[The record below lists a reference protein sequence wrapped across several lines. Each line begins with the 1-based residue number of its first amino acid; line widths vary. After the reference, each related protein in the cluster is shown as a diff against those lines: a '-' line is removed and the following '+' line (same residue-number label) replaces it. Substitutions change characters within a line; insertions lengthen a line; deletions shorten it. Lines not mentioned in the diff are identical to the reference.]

1 MTITSEIAGPA
12 GTRARRGFALGLVFC
27 VLFLPVLIS
36 WLGPVPPERLH
47 YTSAVAHI
55 VFRDGIGEDA
65 GTSRDVTLPD
75 SWNQTRRG
83 FGGLIEY
90 SIALRPVDEAGEQSV
105 LIERAKGNCDVILND
120 RVLYSEIDRK
130 EHKGTNRVVFVP
142 LPRDAL
148 RDNNRLLLRL
158 RGYASDGSGISDVY
172 VGPTNELRPAFT
184 ARWLVSEQLL
194 TIANWSVV
202 ALCLPFVL
210 IWLRDPRSSQTYGL
224 FTAGALGFALR
235 NFHRQIDPDLLAGP
249 FWQPLISAS
258 LGWVALA
265 EWLFLMRY
273 VGVRVPRFERGML
286 IFVIVGSFVLFLVP
300 TPLFAPVDAFA
311 WRVPIFLSGIL
322 CVSAFTSIAFRNPT
336 RPRILIA
343 AGMFA
348 QIAPALHDLL
358 WLTGYI
364 PFSAAQWFPLSFPA
378 LFVVMGLVLADD
390 IATTR
395 RALREA
401 NTDLERKVVAAREE
415 LNQMYER
422 QRLQDA
428 ERFKL
433 EERGRLMRE
442 MHDGVGTHL
451 SLLLSGLQRGKL
463 RDDEVRDAVQ
473 LSMDELRLLLD
484 ARSPST
490 ETLVEA
496 ISNLRHRLES
506 RLQLAGTSTSWHVDD
521 RAEEAALSA
530 EATLH
535 VLRMVQECVTNAVRH
550 GRASQIEYRIFFA
563 DAATGADLHIE
574 ISDNGCG
581 PEGASPSTRGSGTGL
596 ANLRTR
602 AAALGGRF
610 ELTRT
615 GVRTVATITLP
626 AAACRSVQ
634 TPQV

>member
-1 MTITSEIAGPA
+1 MTIALDSGSKTDN
-12 GTRARRGFALGLVFC
+12 RAKGWLICLVFF

-36 WLGPVPPERLH
+36 WLGPTPPEQLH
-47 YTSAVAHI
+47 YTLAKAHI
-55 VFRDGIGEDA
+55 VFKDGANESA
-65 GTSRDVTLPD
+65 GASQQIQLPD
-75 SWNQTRRG
+75 AWNQTRRG
-83 FGGLIEY
+83 FGGLVEY
-90 SIALRPVDEAGEQSV
+90 VIDLRPIDGTRQQSV
-105 LIERAKGNCDVILND
+105 LIQRAKGNCDVILND
-120 RVLYSEIDRK
+120 RILYSEIGRA
-130 EHKGTNRVVFVP
+130 EHRGTNRVIFVQ
-142 LPRDAL
+142 LPEGTL
-148 RDNNRLLLRL
+148 RDGSQLSLRL
-158 RGYASDGSGISDVY
+158 RGYPSDGSGISDVY
-172 VGPTNELRPAFT
+172 VGPTEELRPAFL

-210 IWLRDPRSSQTYGL
+210 IWLRDPKNSQTYAL

-249 FWQPLISAS
+249 WWQPLISAS

-273 VGVRVPRFERGML
+273 VNIQVPRFERGMMF
-286 IFVIVGSFVLFLVP
+286 FVAIGTIVLFLVP
-300 TPLFAPVDAFA
+300 SSLFAPVDAYA

-322 CVSAFTSIAFRNPT
+322 CVTAFTAVTFRDPT
-336 RPRILIA
+336 WPRVLVA
-343 AGMFA
+343 AGMCA

-364 PFSAAQWFPLSFPA
+364 PFGAAQWFPLSFPA

-401 NTDLERKVVAAREE
+401 NTDLERKVIVAREE

-451 SLLLSGLQRGKL
+451 SLLLSGLQHHTL
-463 RDDEVRDAVQ
+463 REDQVRDAVQ
-473 LSMDELRLLLD
+473 LSIDELRLLLD

-490 ETLVEA
+490 ETIVEA
-496 ISNLRHRLES
+496 ISNLRHRLEP
-506 RLQLAGTSTSWHVDD
+506 RLELAGASTTWHVDEK
-521 RAEEAALSA
+521 AEGAVLSA

-535 VLRMVQECVTNAVRH
+535 VLRMVQECVTNAIHH
-550 GRASQIEYRIFFA
+550 GRASRIGYRIYLTERT
-563 DAATGADLHIE
+563 DGPELGID
-574 ISDNGCG
+574 ISDDGCG
-581 PEGASPSTRGSGTGL
+581 PDAASPATRGSGAGL
-596 ANLRTR
+596 VNMHAR

-610 ELTRT
+610 ELKRE
-615 GVRTVATITLP
+615 VSHTVAKIALP
-626 AAACRSVQ
+626 APSWRS
-634 TPQV
+634 TPAY

>member
-1 MTITSEIAGPA
+1 MTLTLEISDPA
-12 GTRARRGFALGLVFC
+12 GTRTRRWLALGLVFS
-27 VLFLPVLIS
+27 VLFLPVVIS
-36 WLGPVPPERLH
+36 WLGPVPPEQLH
-47 YTSAVAHI
+47 YSSAVAHV
-55 VFRDGIGEDA
+55 VFKDGQKDFAGED
-65 GTSRDVTLPD
+65 RDVKLPD
-75 SWNQTRRG
+75 AWNQTRRG
-83 FGGLIEY
+83 FGGLVEYVIE
-90 SIALRPVDEAGEQSV
+90 LRAIDKAVEQSV
-105 LIERAKGNCDVILND
+105 MIPRAKGSCDVILNGHT
-120 RVLYSEIDRK
+120 LYSEIGRADHR
-130 EHKGTNRVVFVP
+130 GTNRVVFVQFP
-142 LPRDAL
+142 QDAL
-148 RDNNRLLLRL
+148 ADTNRLTLRL
-158 RGYASDGSGISDVY
+158 RGYASDASGLSDFY
-172 VGPTNELRPAFT
+172 VGPTDELKPAFT

-202 ALCLPFVL
+202 ALCLPFL
-210 IWLRDPRSSQTYGL
+210 LLWLRDPENSQTYAL
-224 FTAGALGFALR
+224 FAGGALGFALR

-249 FWQPLISAS
+249 LWQPLISAS

-273 VGVRVPRFERGML
+273 VHIRMPRFERGMVTYL
-286 IFVIVGSFVLFLVP
+286 TIGTVVLFLLPASVY
-300 TPLFAPVDAFA
+300 APVDAFA
-311 WRVPIFLSGIL
+311 WRIPIFLSGIF
-322 CVSAFTSIAFRNPT
+322 CVTAFTTIAFRNPT
-336 RPRILIA
+336 RSRVLIA

-364 PFSAAQWFPLSFPA
+364 PFTAVQWFPLSFPA

-401 NTDLERKVVAAREE
+401 NTDLERKVIAAREE

-428 ERFKL
+428 DRFKL

-463 RDDEVRDAVQ
+463 RDEEVRDAVQ

-496 ISNLRHRLES
+496 ISNLRHRLEP
-506 RLQLAGTSTSWHVDD
+506 RLQLAGAATSWQVDD
-521 RAEEAALSA
+521 YAENAALSA
-530 EATLH
+530 EGTLH
-535 VLRMVQECVTNAVRH
+535 VLRMVQECATNAIRH
-550 GRASQIEYRIFFA
+550 GRATHIGYRIFFA
-563 DAATGADLHIE
+563 DAAVGPDLCIE

-581 PEGASPSTRGSGTGL
+581 PDAASPATRGSGAGL
-596 ANLRTR
+596 DNIRTR
-602 AAALGGRF
+602 ASALGGRF
-610 ELTRT
+610 ELKRT
-615 GVRTVATITLP
+615 GDQTVATITLP
-626 AAACRSVQ
+626 ATSYRSAQ
-634 TPQV
+634 GA

>member
-1 MTITSEIAGPA
+1 LL
-12 GTRARRGFALGLVFC
+12 F

-36 WLGPVPPERLH
+36 WLGPVPPEQLH
-47 YTSAVAHI
+47 YTSAVAQI
-55 VFRDGIGEDA
+55 ISSESGKEASSADQ
-65 GTSRDVTLPD
+65 DVKLPD
-75 SWNQTRRG
+75 AWNQTRRG
-83 FGGLIEY
+83 FGGIIEY
-90 SIALRPVDEAGEQSV
+90 VIDLRAIDSAREQSV
-105 LIERAKGNCDVILND
+105 LIQRAKGNCDVILND
-120 RVLYSEIDRK
+120 RILYSEIGHA
-130 EHKGTNRVVFVP
+130 EHKGTNRVIFLQ
-142 LPRDAL
+142 LPEPAL
-148 RDNNRLLLRL
+148 RNVNRLSVRL
-158 RGYASDGSGISDVY
+158 KGYPSNGSGLSDVY
-172 VGPTNELRPAFT
+172 VGPTEELRPAFT
-184 ARWLVSEQLL
+184 VRWLISEQLL

-210 IWLRDPRSSQTYGL
+210 IWLRDPLNSQTYAL

-249 FWQPLISAS
+249 LWQPLISAS

-265 EWLFLMRY
+265 EWAFLMRY
-273 VGVRVPRFERGML
+273 VDIRMPRFERGML
-286 IFVIVGSFVLFLVP
+286 LYVAIGSLILFLVP
-300 TPLFAPVDAFA
+300 ASSFALIDALA
-311 WRVPIFLSGIL
+311 WRIPIFVSGIF
-322 CVSAFTSIAFRNPT
+322 CVTVFTAHALRNPT
-336 RPRILIA
+336 RARLLIA

-364 PFSAAQWFPLSFPA
+364 PFSSAQWFPLSFPA

-401 NTDLERKVVAAREE
+401 NTDLEQKVFAARME
-415 LNQMYER
+415 LNVMYER
-422 QRLQDA
+422 QRVQDS

-463 RDDEVRDAVQ
+463 REEDVRDAVQ

-496 ISNLRHRLES
+496 ISNLRHRLEP
-506 RLQLAGTSTSWHVDD
+506 RLLLAGASTSWRVADK
-521 RAEEAALSA
+521 AEHAVLSA

-535 VLRMVQECVTNAVRH
+535 ILRMIQECASNAVRH
-550 GRASQIEYRIFFA
+550 GQATHIGYHIFFRETA
-563 DAATGADLHIE
+563 GNPDLCIV
-574 ISDNGCG
+574 ISDDGCG
-581 PEGASPSTRGSGTGL
+581 PDEASPLTSGNGIGL
-596 ANLRTR
+596 DSIRTR
-602 AAALGGRF
+602 ATAVGGRF
-610 ELTRT
+610 ELERAGMQTL
-615 GVRTVATITLP
+615 ATITLP
-626 AAACRSVQ
+626 APSYRFAPEA
-634 TPQV
+634 

>member
-1 MTITSEIAGPA
+1 MTIALELSEPA
-12 GTRARRGFALGLVFC
+12 GLRTRRWLALGLLFF
-27 VLFLPVLIS
+27 VLFLPVLLS
-36 WLGPVPPERLH
+36 WLGPEPPQQFR
-47 YTSAVAHI
+47 YASASAH
-55 VFRDGIGEDA
+55 VVLKDGQTDA
-65 GTSRDVTLPD
+65 PGDDREVKLPD
-75 SWNQTRRG
+75 PWNQTRRG
-83 FGGLIEY
+83 FGGLVEY
-90 SIALRPVDEAGEQSV
+90 AIALRPIDAAIEQSV
-105 LIERAKGNCDVILND
+105 LIPRAKGNCDVILNG
-120 RVLYSEIDRK
+120 RSLYSEIGRS
-130 EHKGTNRVVFVP
+130 EHKGTNRVVFVT
-142 LPRDAL
+142 LPPDLL
-148 RDNNRLLLRL
+148 RDDNRLTLRL
-158 RGYASDGSGISDVY
+158 RGYASDGSGLSEVY
-172 VGPTNELRPAFT
+172 VGPTAELKPAFT

-194 TIANWSVV
+194 TMANWSVV

-210 IWLRDPRSSQTYGL
+210 IWLRDPENSKTYGL

-249 FWQPLISAS
+249 LWLPLISAS

-273 VGVRVPRFERGML
+273 VHIRIPRFEQGML
-286 IFVIVGSFVLFLVP
+286 VFVVVGSVVLFLVP

-311 WRVPIFLSGIL
+311 WRVPIFLSGIF
-322 CVSAFTSIAFRNPT
+322 CVTAFTTIAFRNPT
-336 RPRILIA
+336 RSRILIA

-358 WLTGYI
+358 WLTGYV

-401 NTDLERKVVAAREE
+401 NTDLEGKVVAAREE

-463 RDDEVRDAVQ
+463 GDEEVRDAVQ

-496 ISNLRHRLES
+496 VSNLRHRLEP
-506 RLQLAGTSTSWHVDD
+506 RLQLAGASTSWQVGD
-521 RAEEAALSA
+521 RAENAVLSA

-535 VLRMVQECVTNAVRH
+535 MLRMVQECVTNAIRH
-550 GRASQIEYRIFFA
+550 GRATHVGYRIYFA
-563 DAATGADLHIE
+563 DAASGPDLCAE

-581 PEGASPSTRGSGTGL
+581 PDAASPSTRGSGAGL
-596 ANLRTR
+596 DNIRSR
-602 AAALGGRF
+602 ASALGGRF
-610 ELTRT
+610 ELKRA
-615 GVRTVATITLP
+615 GNVTVATITLP
-626 AAACRSVQ
+626 ATSYRSAQ
-634 TPQV
+634 DA